1 MTGKNRRQ
9 TGTCY
14 EQQAAA
20 YLEAHGYEILEHNY
34 YCRLGEIDLIAQEG
48 GYLVIL
54 EVKYRRT
61 PASGGAAES
70 VNRAKQRRLY
80 QCAQVYMKHH
90 EISFYHPVRFDVLA
104 IDGNDISL
112 IKNAFGGM

>member
-1 MTGKNRRQ
+1 MTGRNRRR

-14 EQQAAA
+14 EQQAAVW
-20 YLEAHGYEILEHNY
+20 LEAQGYEILEHNY
-34 YCRLGEIDLIAQEG
+34 YCRLGEIDLIAEEG
-48 GYLVIL
+48 GYLVFL

-61 PASGGAAES
+61 PVSGSAAES
-70 VNRAKQRRLY
+70 VNRAKQRRIY

-90 EISFYHPVRFDVLA
+90 EISFSHPVRFDVLA
-104 IDGNDISL
+104 IDGSGILL

>member
-1 MTGKNRRQ
+1 MTAGNRRQ

-20 YLEAHGYEILEHNY
+20 WLEEQGYKILEHNY
-34 YCRLGEIDLIAQEG
+34 YCHLGEIDLIAEEG
-48 GYLVIL
+48 GYLVFL

-61 PASGGAAES
+61 AASGSAAES
-70 VNRAKQRRLY
+70 VNRAKQRRIY
-80 QCAQVYMKHH
+80 RCAQVYMKHH

-104 IDGNDISL
+104 IDGREVSL